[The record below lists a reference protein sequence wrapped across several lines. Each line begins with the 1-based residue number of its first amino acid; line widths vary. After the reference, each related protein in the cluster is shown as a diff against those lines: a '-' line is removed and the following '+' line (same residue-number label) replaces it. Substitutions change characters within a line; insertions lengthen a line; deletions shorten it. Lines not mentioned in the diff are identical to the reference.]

1 MSSDLLFVSDV
12 DGTLVDRRARLSAST
27 RARLT
32 ALLHAGLPF
41 TVASARS
48 ALSLAVMLEGL
59 PLKLPVIEFN
69 GSFITDLATGRR
81 SFVRA
86 LQQGVG
92 DDVHGLAHA
101 LGLTPFVSTFDG
113 ARDRLFAAPA
123 HNEGMQWFLDE
134 RRAFKD
140 PRLEHVADVRVG
152 LAQQVVC
159 LTFIAREA
167 ALVPLHEELQ
177 RHHGERVRVEFY
189 ENRYQPGWHWLTVH
203 DSQATKAE
211 ALRALCATLD
221 VRLEN
226 LTVFGDERND
236 IPMFQIAGR
245 AVAVANAHRDVKA
258 CAHELIGDHEEDS
271 VVAYLERVDY
281 LGSRSERAQP

>member
-1 MSSDLLFVSDV
+1 MSSGVLFVSDV
-12 DGTLVDRRARLSAST
+12 DGTLVDRKARLSPGT

-32 ALLHAGLPF
+32 ALLEAGLPF

-48 ALSLAVMLEGL
+48 ALSLGVMLEGL
-59 PLKLPVIEFN
+59 PLKLPIIEFN
-69 GSFITDLATGRR
+69 GSFITDLATGHR

-86 LQQGVG
+86 LQHGVG
-92 DDVHGLAHA
+92 EDVHALAQV
-101 LGLTPFVSTFDG
+101 LGQTPFVSTFDG
-113 ARDRLFAAPA
+113 TRDRLFAAPA
-123 HNEGMQWFLDE
+123 RNEGMQWYLDE
-134 RRAFKD
+134 RRAFRD
-140 PRLEHVADVRVG
+140 PRVVHVDDVRVG
-152 LAQQVVC
+152 LSQQVVC

-167 ALVPLHEELQ
+167 ALQPLHDEIQ
-177 RHHGERVRVEFY
+177 RQHGERVRMEFY

-211 ALRALCATLD
+211 ALRALCATLN
-221 VRLEN
+221 VSLEN

-271 VVAYLERVDY
+271 VVTYLEHVGY
-281 LGSRSERAQP
+281 HKSRSEGAQP